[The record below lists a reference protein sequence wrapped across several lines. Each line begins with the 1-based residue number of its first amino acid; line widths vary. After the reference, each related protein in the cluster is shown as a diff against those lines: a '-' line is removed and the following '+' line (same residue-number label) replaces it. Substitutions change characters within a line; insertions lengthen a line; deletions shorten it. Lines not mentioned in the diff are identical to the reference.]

1 MCGGDTR
8 QGRRRAV
15 YVQGRRPLCGWVT
28 PGGAASDSSGLGREM
43 GQVEVVTCA
52 GFKGREESTLPELKR
67 CWEMMQRQVLS
78 GCLWGQGGRTCV
90 GHLEGVRCVCLK
102 GHEESRWEMM

>member
-1 MCGGDTR
+1 MMAFCLPPDPWCRGASVCGGDTR

-43 GQVEVVTCA
+43 GQLEVVRCA
-52 GFKGREESTLPELKR
+52 GFKGREESTLPEFKR
-67 CWEMMQRQVLS
+67 LFMGTRREDVCRTS
-78 GCLWGQGGRTCV
+78 GRG
-90 GHLEGVRCVCLK
+90 
-102 GHEESRWEMM
+102 